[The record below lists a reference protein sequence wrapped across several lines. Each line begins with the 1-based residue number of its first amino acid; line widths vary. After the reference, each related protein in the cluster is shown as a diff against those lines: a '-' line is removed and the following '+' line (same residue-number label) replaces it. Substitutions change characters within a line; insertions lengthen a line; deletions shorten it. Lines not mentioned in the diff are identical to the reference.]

1 MKSKNQRDVY
11 HTPGWGERRD
21 PRARQCNRLNE
32 EEQGCVNK
40 TDILILLSMFTYLC
54 ECICEEQPC
63 VCEQEKCQVGEKYLS
78 TGEEKCYKATQNVHE
93 IDIVQE
99 NNRVIDKV

>member
-1 MKSKNQRDVY
+1 MQLS
-11 HTPGWGERRD
+11 
-21 PRARQCNRLNE
+21 NE

-40 TDILILLSMFTYLC
+40 SDIVVLSMFTYLC

-78 TGEEKCYKATQNVHE
+78 TGEE
-93 IDIVQE
+93 
-99 NNRVIDKV
+99 